1 MSEAID
7 ELETDLEHNEIL
19 LTRAYASIANARAVA
34 RVEAQLACL
43 IEVVQSK
50 W

>member
-7 ELETDLEHNEIL
+7 ELETYLKHSEAL

-34 RVEAQLACL
+34 RVEVKSQAA
-43 IEVVQSK
+43 
-50 W
+50 